1 MYDVIERAKKNDQE
15 ALTEIYRYSA
25 PAIYKAVKV
34 FIKDDDTV
42 NDIIQD
48 TYVKAFTRLDQ
59 LQNPDRLM
67 PWLKMIATNTA
78 KDWLKKSKPVLF
90 SEIGQED
97 TADELSFEES
107 IEDEKLDQNPELAAD
122 QKEVSRLVMEILDQL
137 PEDQRLVVGMFY
149 YEEMSVKDIAATLEL
164 SENTVKSRLSYAR
177 KKIKEK
183 VLELEKQGTRLY
195 SVAPSAFFLYL
206 LRAMRKAPADPADM
220 AVMQQILDGVGK
232 ATGTMTEGRPSGK
245 QKTGTSGAS
254 ENGNSRPAG
263 KPTGRSAAKSAGKS
277 VAKSAAKNAAGTA
290 ARQISIKAVALL
302 VAGTVGIGG
311 ITYGIVKHA
320 DSLPVLNQTA
330 KSEETETKRITLQE
344 TESEAQTELQS
355 EIQTET
361 QTEEPET
368 EISIPEN
375 VVAQGSYGDNVQW
388 YLDAEGTLTVNGQG
402 AMADA
407 LDKNPGWFDYAD
419 QIHAVVIGKGITR
432 IGSYAFCRYGSLSS
446 AKIADTVT
454 EIGDYVF
461 CESNLTALDLPD
473 SVEKIGEMAF
483 RRCYSLSTLTIGK
496 NSQLESVGAQ
506 AFADNTG
513 ITSQDINIPST
524 IKSIK
529 SDAFL
534 SGDFADTVTFSDQ
547 LEELGIEA
555 FGSMTTG
562 MQSVYFSGNAPSITD
577 QRIAVEENATVF
589 PNTTTDVYYPEENAT
604 WNGFDFSKLGVNVTP
619 HSYEAEE
626 KVIVIPEGA
635 VTGMTETESEKADV
649 TEAQGTTDAQSLY
662 QAFYEKYVADENL
675 QVIENGWQNDE
686 YDRYTG
692 YTQDM
697 LLAADIDDFGGDG
710 NQELL
715 LIRTRD
721 SQNESEPTEVIQGI
735 KKRINLELYGIDGQE
750 VTLRQTLQYDS
761 SDWNESTAY
770 NIEQIAKQKVGNDNY
785 LYRYAMYHPSA
796 GTGVYDNTIVK
807 ITDQELI
814 QEADLQYTTFQGAS
828 GLCIVNGEEQY
839 TGNEDA
845 NISKLN
851 SVLQPYGLEAYQ
863 ELTDIPCIV
872 HLTRDEIYG
881 AKEQPYLQDVF
892 RVTNCFRQ
900 SDDIAVG

>member
-177 KKIKEK
+177 KKIKEQ

-195 SVAPSAFFLYL
+195 SVAPFAFFLYL

-220 AVMQQILDGVGK
+220 AVMQKILDGVGK
-232 ATGTMTEGRPSGK
+232 A
-245 QKTGTSGAS
+245 
-254 ENGNSRPAG
+254 
-263 KPTGRSAAKSAGKS
+263 TGRSAAKSAGKS

-302 VAGTVGIGG
+302 AAGTVGIGG

-330 KSEETETKRITLQE
+330 KSEATETERVTLQE
-344 TESEAQTELQS
+344 TESEAQTELQTESQTETQS
-355 EIQTET
+355 EPVTVMPAETESQSELQTETQSETQSET

-454 EIGDYVF
+454 EIGDYAF

-473 SVEKIGEMAF
+473 SVQKIGEMAF
-483 RRCYSLSTLTIGK
+483 RRCYSLSTLIIGK

-589 PNTTTDVYYPEENAT
+589 PDTTTDVYYPEGNAT

-675 QVIENGWQNDE
+675 QVIENDWQNDE

-845 NISKLN
+845 DINKLN

-863 ELTDIPCIV
+863 ELTDIPCV
-872 HLTRDEIYG
+872 VYLTRDEIYG
-881 AKEQPYLQDVF
+881 VKEQPYLQDIF